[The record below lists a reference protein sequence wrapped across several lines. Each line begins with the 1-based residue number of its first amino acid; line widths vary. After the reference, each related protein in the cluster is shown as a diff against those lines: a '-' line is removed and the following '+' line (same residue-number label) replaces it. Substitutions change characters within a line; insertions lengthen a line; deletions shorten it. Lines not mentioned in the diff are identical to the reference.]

1 MKGFPGRWAVS
12 EAIEVLGPSYME
24 KAVWGQRGNLTE
36 KDRVVFAL
44 YKVGKYRQKG
54 KGGAKLG
61 AENQMGGSF
70 IYLVNES
77 WHIN

>member
-1 MKGFPGRWAVS
+1 
-12 EAIEVLGPSYME
+12 ME

-44 YKVGKYRQKG
+44 CKVGKYRQKG

-77 WHIN
+77 